1 MFPEVVLKTLIV
13 KPVTFDPLNVKLEAI
28 AVLNELKLAS
38 PVTKI
43 ETSPTAAVAAL
54 VFIDNPVTA
63 VDVVS
68 FAIQLTIT
76 LPLPMFGAENI
87 PVPVIFAKV
96 TSLVVA
102 TACPI
107 ETVGVDAFPVPPVT
121 VTPVP
126 PDTVAAKS
134 PLVMLLV

>member
-28 AVLNELKLAS
+28 AVLNALKLAS

-43 ETSPTAAVAAL
+43 ETSPTAAVVAL
-54 VFIDNPVTA
+54 VFIDNPVTF
-63 VDVVS
+63 VDVVV
-68 FAIQLTIT
+68 FATQSIIT

-102 TACPI
+102 TSCPI
-107 ETVGVDAFPVPPVT
+107 ETTAAPALTPDPVI
-121 VTPVP
+121 VTPVDP
-126 PDTVAAKS
+126 VAVA
-134 PLVMLLV
+134 M